1 VDGKHV
7 VGYRQEDRVDPE
19 SNTGTFGAIRIEI
32 DNWRRAGVPFY
43 LRAGKRLEKRLT
55 ESASSSNNRQR
66 IFSRTIQVAKD
77 WSRTFSRYAF
87 SPMKEFHTKF
97 GAKVPGL
104 TTNVSQVDMRFSYA
118 DAFGKTSANGYPRR
132 STMCKPR
139 PFQRLSSRLMS
150 LYFI

>member
-55 ESASSSNNRQR
+55 EVSIVFKQPPTDLFQNNSSGQGLESNVLAIRIQPDEGISHQVRRESA
-66 IFSRTIQVAKD
+66 RTYYK
-77 WSRTFSRYAF
+77 
-87 SPMKEFHTKF
+87 
-97 GAKVPGL
+97 
-104 TTNVSQVDMRFSYA
+104 RFA
-118 DAFGKTSANGYPRR
+118 GRHAV
-132 STMCKPR
+132 
-139 PFQRLSSRLMS
+139 
-150 LYFI
+150 